1 MELRNYMDQ
10 HERIREELEI
20 LKMLCKN
27 KDLEETASEI
37 ALHINSLAGKLKIHL
52 SSEDQHLY
60 PVFLGSSDAKLVAMA
75 EEYQK
80 EMGKLLEVFTGFKD
94 KYNTKFKI
102 LGEKDSFFKEANEI
116 IRAIEQRMEKEE
128 RGLYQ
133 RVK

>member
-60 PVFLGSSDAKLVAMA
+60 PVFLGSSDAGLVAMA

-80 EMGKLLEVFTGFKD
+80 EMGNLLEVFTGFKD

>member
-60 PVFLGSSDAKLVAMA
+60 PVFLGSSDAQLVAMA

-80 EMGKLLEVFTGFKD
+80 EMGNLLEVFTGFKD